1 MKTPMNVFNTA
12 MKKKNKNRK
21 GFSLVE
27 LIVVLVIMAIL
38 AAALV
43 PTLIGY
49 IRQTRQSN
57 AKNEAAAA
65 VSAAQ
70 TIASSAFASPDYTY
84 INNSTGKSVDSVD
97 LANVKLTVPT
107 TGTGTELTVDNNG
120 ALIADVVYLSELT
133 DRQNSTKGTGVTTIK
148 YNTDYVVTDLAYND
162 GTTYVYYYK
171 PASGVAKYG
180 VGTSPDA
187 AKSDAGKS

>member
-1 MKTPMNVFNTA
+1 
-12 MKKKNKNRK
+12 
-21 GFSLVE
+21 
-27 LIVVLVIMAIL
+27 MAIL

-57 AKNEAAAA
+57 AKNEAASA

-84 INNSTGKSVDSVD
+84 INNSTGKSVDSVS

-107 TGTGTELTVDNNG
+107 TGTELTVDNNG

-133 DRQNSTKGTGVTTIK
+133 DRQNSANGTGVTTIK

-180 VGTSPDA
+180 VGSTA
-187 AKSDAGKS
+187 AAAQTDAGKS

>member
-12 MKKKNKNRK
+12 MKKKKNRK

-38 AAALV
+38 AA
-43 PTLIGY
+43 
-49 IRQTRQSN
+49 
-57 AKNEAAAA
+57 

-70 TIASSAFASPDYTY
+70 TVASSAFASPDYTY
-84 INNSTGKSVDSVD
+84 VNNSTGKSVDGVS
-97 LANVKLTVPT
+97 LANVKLTVPAS
-107 TGTGTELTVDNNG
+107 GTELDVDSST

-171 PASGVAKYG
+171 PASGAAKYG
-180 VGTSPDA
+180 VGSTA
-187 AKSDAGKS
+187 AAAQTDAGKSA

>member
-12 MKKKNKNRK
+12 MKKKKKNRK

-57 AKNEAAAA
+57 AKNEAASA

-70 TIASSAFASPDYTY
+70 TVASSAFASPDYTY
-84 INNSTGKSVDSVD
+84 VNNSTGKSVDGVS
-97 LANVKLTVPT
+97 LANVKLTAS
-107 TGTGTELTVDNNG
+107 GTELDVDSST

-171 PASGVAKYG
+171 PASGAAKYG
-180 VGTSPDA
+180 VGSTPA
-187 AKSDAGKS
+187 AAQTDAGKSA

>member
-12 MKKKNKNRK
+12 MKKKKKNRK

-57 AKNEAAAA
+57 AKNEAASA

-84 INNSTGKSVDSVD
+84 VNNSTGKSVDGVS
-97 LANVKLTVPT
+97 LANVKLTVPAS
-107 TGTGTELTVDNNG
+107 GTELTVDSSS

-133 DRQNSTKGTGVTTIK
+133 DRQNSTAGTGVTTIK
-148 YNTDYVVTDLAYND
+148 YNTDYIVTDLAYND

-171 PASGVAKYG
+171 PASGAAKYG
-180 VGTSPDA
+180 VGSTA
-187 AKSDAGKS
+187 AAAQTDAGKTA